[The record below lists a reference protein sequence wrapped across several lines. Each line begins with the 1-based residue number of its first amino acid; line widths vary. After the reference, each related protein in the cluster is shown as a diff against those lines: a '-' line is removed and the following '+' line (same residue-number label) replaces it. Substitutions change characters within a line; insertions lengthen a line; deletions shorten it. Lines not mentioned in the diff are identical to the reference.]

1 MKPALVALALVCLIV
16 ATPLAAADCVP
27 DIRCDRPA
35 ALGPACHAAWPTLS
49 RANALAEQLV
59 CG

>member
-1 MKPALVALALVCLIV
+1 MKPALVALAVLLALV

-27 DIRCDRPA
+27 DVTCSRPG
-35 ALGPACHAAWPTLS
+35 ALEPACHAAWPTID
-49 RANALAEQLV
+49 RANVLAEQLV